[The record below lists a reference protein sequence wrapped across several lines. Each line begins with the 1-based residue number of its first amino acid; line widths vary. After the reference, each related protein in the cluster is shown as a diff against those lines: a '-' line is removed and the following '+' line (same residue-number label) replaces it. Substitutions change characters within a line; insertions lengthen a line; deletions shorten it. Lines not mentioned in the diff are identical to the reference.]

1 MKVILTHEQ
10 ADMDA
15 LASLLGAWL
24 LQPDALPVLPR
35 SINRNGRE
43 YIEQFGEKLPFIEF
57 RDLPRETVDTIFLV
71 DTQSLITLKGMNPE
85 TRVIVYDHHPR
96 REDLDPDWELHLT
109 TSGANTSQ
117 LVAKLREA
125 NGALTSV
132 QANTL
137 MLGLHE
143 DTGSF
148 TYGSTTP
155 EDLEAAAFCLTQGAD
170 LDTIS
175 RYLYPA
181 LSKSQNLL
189 YDRLLQVIETF
200 PVDGQTI
207 MACKADATDIDDEI
221 SSVAHKLR
229 DVLNPDALLLLVS
242 TRQGIRLVARSTNDR
257 INVASIAEAMGGGGH
272 KRAASALIRPEK
284 HLSETEIQA
293 FLDAQY
299 QEMIA
304 SLSQHILPAS
314 AVADIMSR
322 DPLLLA
328 PDTPVSEAHR
338 LMQRYGYEGYPVV
351 AEGRVVGL
359 LNRREVD
366 RAISHGLDLTVGS
379 LMDAGDIRIKPDATL
394 EELQTMMG
402 STGWGQ
408 VPVVNDEGEI
418 IGIVTRTDL
427 LKTMTPKPDMPTPQE
442 IARKLEQVVP
452 PARLALLRALADEA
466 DRVNLPIYV
475 VGGFVRDLLL
485 DRPSLDFDI
494 VVEGDAIFF
503 ANRLSDRFG
512 GRVITHHRFGT
523 AKWEIDSIRES
534 LLNELGVNGTGKP
547 ERLPES
553 LDLITART
561 EFYEQPAALPTV
573 ETSSIKMDLHRRD
586 FTINTLA
593 LRLDGEHYGQI
604 QDYWGGLSDLRKGHI
619 RVLHALSFVDDATR
633 LLRAVRFEQ
642 RFGFQIEPRTLALME
657 ESMAL
662 LDKLTGARI
671 RHEINLI
678 LAEPKADAMF
688 ARLDELGIFHAIHPE
703 LPWDEALRQ
712 TLHDLDHEAI
722 DPAWGLPPQ
731 FDHLTHRQTLGYLIW
746 LGALPPVTITTI
758 ASRLRFKAELRD
770 LLTAAS
776 KLHQVL
782 PGLAEAKPSAV
793 VHACE
798 STPRMA
804 IYAAHLISPD
814 QAVREKL
821 WLYASRWADMRPK
834 TTGYTLRQ
842 MGLPPSPAY
851 GRILSTLRDA
861 WVDGEIHS
869 VDEEIA
875 LRSQLVAEARETL

>member
-15 LASLLGAWL
+15 LASLLGMWL

-43 YIEQFGEKLPFIEF
+43 FIHQYGDKLPFIEF
-57 RDLPRETVDTIFLV
+57 GDLPREAVETVYLV
-71 DTQSLITLKGMNPE
+71 DTQSLITLRGMTAD
-85 TRVIVYDHHPR
+85 TRVVVYDHHPKR
-96 REDLDPDWELHLT
+96 DDLISKWELHLT

-117 LVAKLREA
+117 MVAELRKVKIT
-125 NGALTSV
+125 LTPI
-132 QANTL
+132 QATL
-137 MLGLHE
+137 LLLGLHE

-148 TYGSTTP
+148 TYGSTAP
-155 EDLEAAAFCLTQGAD
+155 EDLEAAAFCLAQGAD
-170 LDTIS
+170 LDTVG

-181 LSKSQNLL
+181 LSKSQTRL
-189 YDRLLQVIETF
+189 YDRLLQAIQTYL
-200 PVDGQTI
+200 VDGQTI

-229 DVLNPDALLLLVS
+229 DVLKPDALLLLVS
-242 TRQGIRLVARSTNDR
+242 TRQGIRLVARSTNDQ
-257 INVASIAEAMGGGGH
+257 INVAAIAEAMGGGGH

-284 HLSETEIQA
+284 HLNKAETLA
-293 FLDAQY
+293 FLDARY

-304 SLSQHILPAS
+304 SLKWHVLPATT
-314 AVADIMSR
+314 VKGIMSR
-322 DPLLLA
+322 DPLLLS
-328 PDTPVSEAHR
+328 PDTSVQEAHR

-351 AEGRVVGL
+351 SEGRVVGL

-366 RAISHGLDLTVGS
+366 RAISHGLELSVGS
-379 LMDAGDIRIKPDATL
+379 LMAAGDIRISPEATL
-394 EELQTMMG
+394 EELQALMG

-408 VPVVNDEGEI
+408 VPVVDDQGEI
-418 IGIVTRTDL
+418 VGIVTRTDL
-427 LKTMTPKPDMPTPQE
+427 LKTMTPQPDMPTQQE
-442 IARKLEQVVP
+442 ITRKLEQVVP

-466 DRVNLPIYV
+466 DRVNLPIYM

-512 GRVITHHRFGT
+512 GRVTTHHRFGT
-523 AKWEIDSIRES
+523 AKWEIGRIREA
-534 LLNELGVNGTGKP
+534 LLEKLGVNGKGSP

-604 QDYWGGLSDLRKGHI
+604 QDYWGGLSDLRKGHV

-633 LLRAVRFEQ
+633 LLRGVRFEQ

-657 ESMAL
+657 ESLAL

-671 RHEINLI
+671 RHELNLI
-678 LAEPKADAMF
+678 LAEPKAAAMF
-688 ARLDELGIFHAIHPE
+688 SRLDELGILYAIHPE
-703 LPWDEALRQ
+703 LPWDETLRQ
-712 TLHDLDHEAI
+712 SLHDLDDTAI
-722 DPAWGLPPQ
+722 DPAWRLPPQ
-731 FDHLTHRQTLGYLIW
+731 FDHLSHRQTLGYLIW
-746 LGALPPVTITTI
+746 LGALPPTTIASI
-758 ASRLRFKAELRD
+758 ASRLRFKAELRN
-770 LLTAAS
+770 LLLAAS
-776 KLHQVL
+776 KLSQAL
-782 PGLAEAKPSAV
+782 PGLTDAKPSAV

-798 STPRMA
+798 NVPRLA
-804 IYAAHLISPD
+804 IYAAYLVCPD
-814 QAVREKL
+814 RAVREKL
-821 WLYASRWADMRPK
+821 WLYASQWAGIKPES
-834 TTGYTLRQ
+834 TGYDLRQ
-842 MGLPPSPAY
+842 MGLRPSPAY
-851 GRILSTLRDA
+851 GQILARLRDA
-861 WVDGEIHS
+861 WVDGEIHTAE
-869 VDEEIA
+869 EEIA
-875 LRSQLVAEARETL
+875 LRSRLVAEAQEEI